1 MPLKSEETHWI
12 DETLDD
18 AHMNSSD
25 TGGGGDDGTSNIIR
39 KHQTRSISAGK
50 RLSNCMTP
58 MGCQTCGRV
67 YSNASNLRQH
77 IRLIHNPAPVIC
89 NICHK
94 HYSSVL
100 YLKRHYNAVH
110 GSASHHKDNP
120 TNEWKMFDQPKSN

>member
-1 MPLKSEETHWI
+1 MPMKSEDSHHWI

-18 AHMNSSD
+18 GQMNSPAASGASVES
-25 TGGGGDDGTSNIIR
+25 T
-39 KHQTRSISAGK
+39 KHLTRSISAGK

-89 NICHK
+89 TICQK

-110 GSASHHKDNP
+110 GSAASHHRKDRDP
-120 TNEWKMFDQPKSN
+120 TSEWKLFDQPKSN